1 MMLRTIP
8 HSKCPRGPVRPAVTE
23 IAGVCAAA
31 RYFAGRSRAER
42 RNTAGGGGVIG
53 LVPIPD
59 GSIAPASPTATGAE
73 APAGGASPRRPAA
86 PLKAVDK
93 ESTAGILFGIG
104 AYGLWG
110 LMPLYFFLLQP
121 AGAVEIVANR
131 VIWSLLFCTLLIT
144 VTRSWRVLGAAFRN
158 RTVILPLI
166 IAAVLIAVNWLTY
179 VYGVTT
185 GQAVEASLGYFINP
199 LVSVLLG
206 VVVLKERLRKLQW
219 AAVAIG
225 FIAVGVLTVSYGK
238 LPWIALTLA
247 LSFGLYGFVKKRVGP
262 RADAAT
268 SLTVETIV
276 LAPVAA
282 AAMIF
287 LALSG
292 TATLDTHGPGHFWLL
307 AASGIITAVPLLFF
321 GASARR
327 LPMTMIGLLQ
337 YLAPVLQ
344 FIVALAVFG
353 ETMTTDRWIG
363 FGVVWLAL
371 LVLTVDMLRTARKNS
386 VMRKLARAAA

>member
-1 MMLRTIP
+1 MPTPDRSLSPAALSDAGAARP
-8 HSKCPRGPVRPAVTE
+8 GGSPSKRPPAV
-23 IAGVCAAA
+23 
-31 RYFAGRSRAER
+31 
-42 RNTAGGGGVIG
+42 
-53 LVPIPD
+53 
-59 GSIAPASPTATGAE
+59 
-73 APAGGASPRRPAA
+73 
-86 PLKAVDK
+86 LKAVDTDT
-93 ESTAGILFGIG
+93 TAGIIFGIG

-131 VIWSLLFCTLLIT
+131 VLWSLVFCVLLIT
-144 VTRSWRVLGAAFRN
+144 ITRTWRVLGAAFRN
-158 RTVILPLI
+158 RTVIGPLV
-166 IAAVLIAVNWLTY
+166 IASVLIAVNWLTY

-206 VVVLKERLRKLQW
+206 VVVLKEKLRPLQW
-219 AAVAIG
+219 AAVGIG

-247 LSFGLYGFVKKRVGP
+247 MSFGLYGFVKKRVGP
-262 RADAAT
+262 RADAIT
-268 SLTVETIV
+268 SLTVETMV

-282 AAMIF
+282 AAMTV
-287 LALSG
+287 LALTG
-292 TATLDTHGPGHFWLL
+292 AATLTAYGASHFWLL

-327 LPMTMIGLLQ
+327 LPMTTIGLLQ
-337 YLAPVLQ
+337 YFAPVLQ
-344 FIVALAVFG
+344 FIVALAVFQ
-353 ETMTTDRWIG
+353 EPMTTDRWIG

-371 LVLTVDMLRTARKNS
+371 LVLTVDMLLTARKNA
-386 VMRKLARAAA
+386 VGRKLARAATA